1 MAETESE
8 KASAGNEAMTT
19 TIVGAVAIVLAVV
32 STGLRFYARF
42 RQKAGLWWD
51 DWLALAAVL
60 AAVAAGV
67 LVLAASLV
75 DPDAAWLLSE
85 NDPGYA
91 YTPANQLDLELAFVA
106 DVLYFTVVGA
116 AKASLLLMY
125 TRIFSVSAPFRVQVW
140 VLGAAVAAFW
150 AASTL
155 ATIFNCWPIYWSW
168 LNSLSPADHCI
179 NYNIFWLVMGVV
191 EEVLDICILV
201 LPVRQ
206 VMKLQLSLQKKVG
219 VASIFLL
226 GGLVII
232 TGIVKAVEGWNPH
245 PGARSPHWDKTEIWS
260 SVHASIGI
268 MCASLP
274 VCWPLIIRGTGLLR
288 LSNFS
293 RLKASDR
300 MRSWWQT
307 HRRGRASRSGFS
319 GSRSKE
325 EEEGKAPWSTEALP
339 QAAAAAPQYYAGP
352 PPAPDPHH
360 IRVDT
365 RIDVE
370 YPPQPQYIWDT
381 SRISGQQQYYGYA
394 PQVGSGDAPQGQ
406 VYAVQGADGRLY
418 WAQHNPI

>member
-1 MAETESE
+1 MAETESQ
-8 KASAGNEAMTT
+8 KASAANEAMTT

-42 RQKAGLWWD
+42 HKKAGLWWD
-51 DWLALAAVL
+51 DWLALVAVL

-91 YTPANQLDLELAFVA
+91 YTAANQLDLELAFVA
-106 DVLYFTVVGA
+106 DVLYFTVVA
-116 AKASLLLMY
+116 PAKASLLLMY
-125 TRIFSVSAPFRVQVW
+125 TRIFSVSGAPFRLQVV

-155 ATIFNCWPIYWSW
+155 ATIFNCWPIQWSW

-179 NYNIFWLVMGVV
+179 NYNIFWLAMGVV

-206 VMKLQLSLQKKVG
+206 VMKLQLSPQKKVG

-232 TGIVKAVEGWNPH
+232 TGIVKAVEGWNAH

-268 MCASLP
+268 LCTSLP
-274 VCWPLIIRGTGLLR
+274 VCWPLIIRGTVLFR

-293 RLKASDR
+293 NLKASDR
-300 MRSWWQT
+300 VRGWWQT
-307 HRRGRASRSGFS
+307 YRRGRGASRSGFS
-319 GSRSKE
+319 GGRSKE
-325 EEEGKAPWSTEALP
+325 VDMEEE
-339 QAAAAAPQYYAGP
+339 APQYYAGTP
-352 PPAPDPHH
+352 PPAPDNQHH

-370 YPPQPQYIWDT
+370 YPPQVQYIWDT
-381 SRISGQQQYYGYA
+381 SRISGQQYYGGFA
-394 PQVGSGDAPQGQ
+394 PPQVGCAGDAGAPHGQ
-406 VYAVQGADGRLY
+406 AYMVQGADGRVY
-418 WAQHNPI
+418 WAQHNPV